1 MKKGWEITTLGEV
14 CDFVR
19 GPFGGSLKKN
29 CFVEKGYAVYEQQ
42 NAIYNRYEFRYF
54 IDANKFCEMSRF
66 KVSAG
71 DLIMSCSGTMGK
83 ISIVPNSAP
92 EGIINQA
99 LLKLTTKKEIIN
111 TYLKCYIESET
122 FQDTLKKLAQGVA
135 VENVASVKILKQIPI
150 PIPPI
155 EEQEEIVERLDKG
168 FELIDSLKE
177 TAKKNLDNA
186 KELFQSVLREEL
198 SPKDGWETKTL
209 GELCIIAPQKK
220 EVREKLNDNDLV
232 TFLPMEDLGIM
243 QKNINP
249 QKTKL
254 LSEVINGYTYFAEN
268 DILLAKVTPCF
279 ENGKLGIAKNL
290 CNQIGFG
297 SSEYIV
303 LRAKDIK
310 SEYIYYNLSSESF
323 RNNGKK
329 LMIGACGLKRLP
341 KDYVNNFEIHFP
353 ESSKEQEEIVGRL
366 DLIKGYCEELEGN
379 YKRVLELCE
388 ELKQGLLREA
398 FSY

>member
-155 EEQEEIVERLDKG
+155 KEQEEIVERLDKG

-177 TAKKNLDNA
+177 TAKKNLDNS
-186 KELFQSVLREEL
+186 KELFQSALREEL
-198 SPKDGWETKTL
+198 SPKEGWETKTL
-209 GELCIIAPQKK
+209 GGVSNDISYGFTSKSSLYKGNAKYLRITDISQPIIDWDNVPYC
-220 EVREKLNDNDLV
+220 EVSSEEFEKYKLIEGDLV
-232 TFLPMEDLGIM
+232 IARTGATTGFNKIIKEDVNSVFASYLIRFRLDKSILFPNLIGYCLQSKEWYDYIKIISSGRAA
-243 QKNINP
+243 QPGANSK
-249 QKTKL
+249 Q
-254 LSEVINGYTYFAEN
+254 LSVF
-268 DILLAKVTPCF
+268 
-279 ENGKLGIAKNL
+279 
-290 CNQIGFG
+290 
-297 SSEYIV
+297 
-303 LRAKDIK
+303 
-310 SEYIYYNLSSESF
+310 NLSF
-323 RNNGKK
+323 
-329 LMIGACGLKRLP
+329 P
-341 KDYVNNFEIHFP
+341 KSI
-353 ESSKEQEEIVGRL
+353 KEQEEIVNSL
-366 DLIKGYCEELEGN
+366 DRIKGYCEELEGN

>member
-1 MKKGWEITTLGEV
+1 MKKNWEIKTLGEV

-66 KVSAG
+66 KVNSG

-99 LLKLTTKKEIIN
+99 LLKLTIKKEIIN

-155 EEQEEIVERLDKG
+155 KEQEEIVEKLDKG

-198 SPKDGWETKTL
+198 SPKEGWETKTL
-209 GELCIIAPQKK
+209 GEAGTTLTGQTPPTKDKDNFGNYIPFVKPADF
-220 EVREKLNDNDLV
+220 LNGELNYLN
-232 TFLPMEDLGIM
+232 EG
-243 QKNINP
+243 
-249 QKTKL
+249 
-254 LSEVINGYTYFAEN
+254 LSEKGMKFSRVSKKGSTLMVCIGATIGKTAFTELDITSNQQINTIY
-268 DILLAKVTPCF
+268 P
-279 ENGKLGIAKNL
+279 
-290 CNQIGFG
+290 
-297 SSEYIV
+297 S
-303 LRAKDIK
+303 KDFSPK
-310 SEYIYYNLSSESF
+310 YIYYSLISNDFYNQVIKNSSQATLPIINKSKWENLTISF
-323 RNNGKK
+323 PNN
-329 LMIGACGLKRLP
+329 I
-341 KDYVNNFEIHFP
+341 
-353 ESSKEQEEIVGRL
+353 KEQEEIVGRL
-366 DLIKGYCEELEGN
+366 DRIKGYCEELEGN

-398 FSY
+398 FEVR

>member
-1 MKKGWEITTLGEV
+1 MKKSWEIKTLGEVLTLEYGKALDKNERDNNGSYPVYGANGIKDRTNKYIYDRQTIIIGRKGTAGAINLSEEKFYALDVTYYATFNHEKYNTKFLYYLLEIKDLPSLAKGVKPGINRNDVYNIIGCFPPIKEQEEIVEKLDKGFELIDSLKETAKKNLDNAKELFQSVLREELSPKEGWETKTLGEV

-66 KVSAG
+66 KVNSG

-99 LLKLTTKKEIIN
+99 LLKLTIKKEIIN

-155 EEQEEIVERLDKG
+155 
-168 FELIDSLKE
+168 
-177 TAKKNLDNA
+177 
-186 KELFQSVLREEL
+186 
-198 SPKDGWETKTL
+198 
-209 GELCIIAPQKK
+209 
-220 EVREKLNDNDLV
+220 
-232 TFLPMEDLGIM
+232 
-243 QKNINP
+243 
-249 QKTKL
+249 
-254 LSEVINGYTYFAEN
+254 
-268 DILLAKVTPCF
+268 
-279 ENGKLGIAKNL
+279 
-290 CNQIGFG
+290 
-297 SSEYIV
+297 
-303 LRAKDIK
+303 
-310 SEYIYYNLSSESF
+310 
-323 RNNGKK
+323 
-329 LMIGACGLKRLP
+329 
-341 KDYVNNFEIHFP
+341 
-353 ESSKEQEEIVGRL
+353 KEQEEIVGRL
-366 DLIKGYCEELEGN
+366 DRIKGYCEELEGN